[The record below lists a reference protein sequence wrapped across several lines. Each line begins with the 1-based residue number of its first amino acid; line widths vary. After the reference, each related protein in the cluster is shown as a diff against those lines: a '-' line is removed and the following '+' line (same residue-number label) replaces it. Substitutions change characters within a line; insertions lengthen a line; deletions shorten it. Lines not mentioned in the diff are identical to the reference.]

1 MKFATLLLTASIL
14 AFPATL
20 LPQSGQK
27 DVPAQVD
34 SARTALKGAYNDL
47 EHAGG
52 EWGGHR
58 QNAMTHI
65 QEALKELN
73 EAEQWA
79 KSHHDV
85 K

>member
-1 MKFATLLLTASIL
+1 MKFATLLLAASIL
-14 AFPATL
+14 IFPASMFPHA
-20 LPQSGQK
+20 PQ

-34 SARTALKGAYNDL
+34 SARSALKGAYNDL
-47 EHAGG
+47 QHAGG
-52 EWGGHR
+52 DWGGHR

-65 QEALKELN
+65 QEAVKELN

-79 KSHHDV
+79 KAHHEM